1 VVAIGFALLSACGYG
16 VADFLAGIAARRSSV
31 IRISLIVY
39 AAGAVA
45 ILLVLP
51 FWHPGRFLPGSVLW
65 GVVSGSG
72 AGAGALAL
80 AAGFRRAPFSI
91 AGPLSAVIGAG
102 LSVVAGLALGD
113 RPGTV
118 AWIGLALAMPAIL
131 AVSMSAT
138 GSRREMGGWP
148 GIRYGVLAGLGCA
161 VSLIGMAQTRTASG
175 VWPVLSIELSALLT
189 VGVVSAFTGDLHLP
203 SRASMSPSV
212 WSGALGMA
220 AAICYL
226 LAAHSGTLAIVAV
239 VTSLFPAVTVGLA
252 VLLTG
257 ERLGAIRLV
266 GLGLAVISVSLIA
279 LGG

>member
-1 VVAIGFALLSACGYG
+1 VAAIGFALLSAFGYG
-16 VADFLAGIAARRSSV
+16 TADFLAGIAARRSSV
-31 IRISLIVY
+31 NRISLVVY
-39 AAGAVA
+39 AAGTAA
-45 ILLVLP
+45 ILLMLP
-51 FWHPGRFLPGSVLW
+51 FWHPGRFLPASIAW

-72 AGAGALAL
+72 AG
-80 AAGFRRAPFSI
+80 AGFRRAPFSI

-102 LSVVAGLALGD
+102 LSVVCGVVLGE

-118 AWIGLALAMPAIL
+118 AWIGLALAMPAIV

-138 GSRREMGGWP
+138 GSHRRLGGWP

-161 VSLIGMAQTRTASG
+161 VSLIGMGQTREASG
-175 VWPVLSIELSALLT
+175 VWPVLSIEISALLT
-189 VGVVSAFTGDLHLP
+189 VGVISAFTGDLHLP
-203 SRASMSPSV
+203 LPSSIGPST
-212 WSGALGMA
+212 WSGILGMA

-226 LAAHSGTLAIVAV
+226 LSVHTGMLAIVAV

-257 ERLGAIRLV
+257 ERLGAVRLT